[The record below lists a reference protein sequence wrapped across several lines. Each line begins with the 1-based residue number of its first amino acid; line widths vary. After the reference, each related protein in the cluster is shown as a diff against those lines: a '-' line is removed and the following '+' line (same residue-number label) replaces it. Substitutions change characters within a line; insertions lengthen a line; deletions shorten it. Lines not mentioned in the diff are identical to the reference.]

1 MIELQRNCIVSI
13 GFMVLARSQ
22 SNHTKKLEFPCA
34 SRLSKKLPNICSLAI
49 NRQASLEDNQETPTS
64 NSSAKER

>member
-1 MIELQRNCIVSI
+1 
-13 GFMVLARSQ
+13 MVLARSQ